1 MNADD
6 AGKAVFRLEIVVP
19 ESTIDANGHV
29 NNVHY
34 VQWMQN
40 AAEAHSAALGWPA
53 ARYRAIGTR
62 QSRSRVRV
70 PVCCVPRR
78 DQLAKGVLVK

>member
-6 AGKAVFRLEIVVP
+6 ADKAVFRLEIVVP

-40 AAEAHSAALGWPA
+40 AAEAHSAAL
-53 ARYRAIGTR
+53 
-62 QSRSRVRV
+62 S
-70 PVCCVPRR
+70 
-78 DQLAKGVLVK
+78 